1 MRILL
6 TVHQFLPEYSAG
18 TEILTFDTAKEL
30 QRLGHEVFVFTGF
43 PTKAKINDA
52 DRFDRYSYEGIQV
65 ERFHHARV
73 PTGGGANIVEAEYNN
88 QFFANYFRKYL
99 KNLKP
104 DIVHFFHLARLSASA
119 IDVCVELGIP
129 KVFTATDFWLICP
142 RNQLRLPDN
151 SPCSGPDR
159 SGVNCLRHMVALTQ
173 PRIVQ
178 AAVKRAPD
186 RLVALIIWLVNKGV
200 FGGGSHAKHVRAL
213 SARPGHL
220 RSRMNMLD
228 RVLVAT
234 RFMQEVLTRHGL
246 DPRKAILIRFGVNFQ
261 STNGS
266 SIRGDKP
273 ALRIGFI
280 GTLYE
285 HKGAHVLIEA
295 VKQLPP
301 DVPVD
306 LKIYGDLVAYP
317 KYTER
322 LKRLVDGDQRISFCG
337 KFDRTQ
343 IGDVLSSMD
352 VLVVPSIWYENT
364 PLVIYFAQA
373 AGCPVVVSNVDGMT
387 EVVKHGVNGLVF
399 QTGNA
404 AGLGEAITTLAK
416 DREFLRNLAQNAKKP
431 KSSSEYAAELVT
443 ISETV
448 LVKGQT
454 V

>member
-1 MRILL
+1 
-6 TVHQFLPEYSAG
+6 
-18 TEILTFDTAKEL
+18 
-30 QRLGHEVFVFTGF
+30 
-43 PTKAKINDA
+43 
-52 DRFDRYSYEGIQV
+52 
-65 ERFHHARV
+65 
-73 PTGGGANIVEAEYNN
+73 
-88 QFFANYFRKYL
+88 
-99 KNLKP
+99 
-104 DIVHFFHLARLSASA
+104 
-119 IDVCVELGIP
+119 
-129 KVFTATDFWLICP
+129 
-142 RNQLRLPDN
+142 
-151 SPCSGPDR
+151 
-159 SGVNCLRHMVALTQ
+159 MVALTQ
-173 PRIVQ
+173 PQIVR
-178 AAVKRAPD
+178 AAVEWMPD
-186 RLVALIIWLVNKGV
+186 RLVGRTIWAANKGV
-200 FGGGSHAKHVRAL
+200 LGGGLYTKYVRAL

-295 VKQLPP
+295 VRLLSSDLPI
-301 DVPVD
+301 DVR
-306 LKIYGDLVAYP
+306 IYGDLEEYP
-317 KYTER
+317 KYKER
-322 LKRLVDGDQRISFCG
+322 LRRLVGGDQRISFCG

-431 KSSSEYAAELVT
+431 KSSSEYAAELVK
-443 ISETV
+443 IYETV